1 MGITIASVPS
11 LRPLFRRI
19 LDMTSQRSDSSGR
32 NFQKI
37 NGRERGVQVQ
47 ISSRANARNN
57 GRTSLRRNDGEIT
70 KTTELRMSTETDIE
84 FAQLPKPPTAWS
96 VASRDRPL
104 PDYVSSGVIV

>member
-19 LDMTSQRSDSSGR
+19 LDITSQRSDSSGR

-47 ISSRANARNN
+47 ISSRANARNT

-84 FAQLPKPPTAWS
+84 FAQLSKPPSAWG
-96 VASRDRPL
+96 AAGRDRPL
-104 PDYVSSGVIV
+104 AGYISSGVIV